1 MLAQRKYFVN
11 SVAQIYLRYKFVV
24 APCKF
29 LCYTGGTK
37 GGGVLD
43 GKEIGQRIS
52 QRRSE
57 LGMTQSD
64 IATKIGVA
72 ISTVQR
78 YEKGQISKIKLP
90 VVEAIARA
98 LQADPNWL
106 IGKSGSMD
114 PRYQEENSRMLPSNA
129 YPLDALEVV
138 AYNVI
143 GSIAA
148 GYDSTAV
155 EEYTGDVQEVP
166 RSSLHGRSPEDFF
179 VLRVKG
185 NSMYPQFLEGDH
197 VLVLRCDEVD
207 NGTVAVVLYN
217 GDEATLKKVW
227 RGNGYLDLIPIN
239 PEYQPRR
246 IEGADLSQCHIL
258 GRAAALLRDFN

>member
-1 MLAQRKYFVN
+1 MTL
-11 SVAQIYLRYKFVV
+11 
-24 APCKF
+24 
-29 LCYTGGTK
+29 G
-37 GGGVLD
+37 
-43 GKEIGQRIS
+43 EIIKDYRTTCGIS
-52 QRRSE
+52 QDEIASRSKLSKAYISILE
-57 LGMTQSD
+57 RNRNPTTGEPPIASLKTINAIAKAINSD
-64 IATKIGVA
+64 FDTIFQKLDPDLKVA
-72 ISTVQR
+72 IGEQLPQTRPILQSNKADQA
-78 YEKGQISKIKLP
+78 EGSDLP
-90 VVEAIARA
+90 VERES
-98 LQADPNWL
+98 LPD
-106 IGKSGSMD
+106 
-114 PRYQEENSRMLPSNA
+114 LPSNA